1 MLAPAV
7 RHRTQVP
14 TVRSS
19 SLSSGDHRRTN
30 NGTESTCHTTKSSIW
45 AWTTTTSPGFGP
57 STVPRPGNASESGC
71 WTEHYV
77 NSHGQSKG
85 VASRRMIR
93 QAGENVPASLLRR
106 TKEASKRYPFPE
118 PAVLGTNQGPPAHRP
133 TDPRRR
139 AGRTLHRGGSLRA
152 QYETNTCHSVCRV
165 PSLCSICNTIRSLAS
180 SGVSPPRLPIVA
192 TLATLFTS
200 KSLEGWWS

>member
-71 WTEHYV
+71 WTEHCV

-93 QAGENVPASLLRR
+93 QAGENVPASLKKQASAIRFRSQPCWERIRVRLRTGQLTR
-106 TKEASKRYPFPE
+106 DDG
-118 PAVLGTNQGPPAHRP
+118 L
-133 TDPRRR
+133 
-139 AGRTLHRGGSLRA
+139 GGSVARL
-152 QYETNTCHSVCRV
+152 EHNNTRLTHVTLSVGFPACV
-165 PSLCSICNTIRSLAS
+165 VFVILSA
-180 SGVSPPRLPIVA
+180 V
-192 TLATLFTS
+192 
-200 KSLEGWWS
+200 